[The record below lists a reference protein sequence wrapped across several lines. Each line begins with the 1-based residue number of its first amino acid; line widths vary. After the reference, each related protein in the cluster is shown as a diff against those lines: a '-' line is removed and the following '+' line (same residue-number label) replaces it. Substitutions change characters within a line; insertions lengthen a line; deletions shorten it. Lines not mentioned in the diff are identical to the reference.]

1 MILTEE
7 ILLLQ
12 KRAGII
18 TENER
23 KEKIKEILLEGNAED
38 FVNDPKILALAAK
51 IVKQPVEKVEDKVE
65 AALAGKEEESK
76 EKINEDLALTLALAL
91 PMILEAG
98 GKLSDLIKQ
107 KYGLSSEEAQEF
119 QKWETE
125 YKKIKTIVDSYGD
138 PDANLVLTDPKKRE
152 KYDQLVTQLARMKE
166 EGNKQFSSDFGEK
179 LREAGHG
186 LHSLYT
192 SPIRALLWV
201 VSKFTSKDNDLRNK
215 EIREKIA
222 NIIYATGMVAYGG
235 YGAIDA
241 LKNLAGVSEASLAI
255 LDGTKA
261 GKSTSEIIADIP
273 VVAKAFAT

>member
-18 TENER
+18 TENEH
-23 KEKIKEILLEGNAED
+23 KEKIKEILLEDNAED
-38 FVNDPKILALAAK
+38 LVDDPKILALAAK

-76 EKINEDLALTLALAL
+76 EEVNESLGLTIALAL

-98 GKLSDLIKQ
+98 GKLADLLKR
-107 KYGLSSEEAQEF
+107 KYGLDEEKTKLYLKWRKLYKQSEDRL
-119 QKWETE
+119 
-125 YKKIKTIVDSYGD
+125 KKFEQDKD
-138 PDANLVLTDPKKRE
+138 E
-152 KYDQLVTQLARMKE
+152 KAISKE
-166 EGNKQFSSDFGEK
+166 KIQQTKLIQIRDEDFGSDFGKK
-179 LREAGHG
+179 LKEAGHG
-186 LHSLYT
+186 LHNLYT

-201 VSKFTSKDNDLRNK
+201 ISKFTPKDNDLRVK

-222 NIIYATGMVAYGG
+222 NIIYAAGMLGLVGVGLYSS
-235 YGAIDA
+235 
-241 LKNLAGVSEASLAI
+241 LSNLAGVSEAATAL